1 MKKTTVVF
9 IFLSTHKHREDIV
22 QVYKSIMKV
31 VHINHII
38 YVVTFEN
45 RQVIVKLGMEGR
57 EKQKFWVHVETLLEA
72 GL

>member
-1 MKKTTVVF
+1 
-9 IFLSTHKHREDIV
+9 
-22 QVYKSIMKV
+22 MKV